1 MTPTFYTTSGDAV
14 VGNPIQLQPAE
25 IRFVPVEQLMPEY
38 LRGRHRWGGIAL
50 SYTGNVLEV
59 WAQITFHGIGGGS
72 IDETF
77 NILEEP
83 GSDTREAVWLM
94 PRKSTAMIALGNSSS
109 TAIHTTAQF
118 GGGAS
123 EDFEIPAGV
132 TRFVRHHAVEGGNA
146 TATTE
151 SVKLITVGP
160 EGALRVAGFMFGDND
175 DFASSI
181 RFYDTKKTVQPNLY
195 AVNLRLKNA
204 APRIVLKNTSD
215 NEISAQ
221 PRFFSAAGEQG
232 SPVDL
237 PSLTLRPQQIM
248 DVDLSALR
256 QAAASRAD
264 LDSVSVQ
271 IVSSSARGS
280 LIGAAYSTDGA
291 TGLTY
296 DVPLRD
302 SGKVRNAT
310 GSYPWRVDNDYST
323 IVVVTNVGNEPARF
337 QVEIRYP
344 DGPYSIKQRELAVGE
359 TATFDLRQIRDEQ
372 QPDRTG
378 KTLPLTLDRGQFHW
392 TIVATH
398 GDPHII
404 GRAEVVSR
412 SGRVASSYSCPVCCP
427 DSGPN
432 GGFDPNAYGLS
443 VDGFVYTNAHG
454 DYYDCYFNH
463 YQGSLYFT
471 SMFTYNT
478 NIATVDGGGQLNGIA
493 VGSTEV
499 EGYYDY
505 VEWDNDGMDC
515 YRYYGNGNDSA
526 PVDVTTSIARIQYQ
540 SSSGYVDVS
549 ATLFVLK
556 GTSVTFNAVPNP
568 ANAQFASGK
577 PVWSGSSG
585 ASGTGQTTSVTFNTA
600 SSSTNDF
607 KTVTASAGNAVTAN
621 IIVIELTG
629 NLAPDDPFS
638 GRSLTDFGIHERI
651 TLSAS
656 ISPSGIS
663 VSQLGGLQWV
673 QDAGNGIISAGSDG
687 TGTYNVSDA
696 PGSATL
702 KLKMLNGPSQDSGPV
717 NNLNIVA
724 PSDGSVQKF
733 SGVRHFQNWWSCGY
747 LGDIFISPTNVSF
760 ANLYFGEE
768 NVSANGTGWL
778 SFTSGIAH
786 CQNGCLGLRIGF
798 GNITSGARV
807 ISDGDQIF
815 SGKYRDTEHGS
826 YATGNESWTIPW
838 DYSITGN
845 AGTWHSMTTVQQ
857 QATSTSTGKCTITK
871 KGVSVSRELGD
882 LDSEW

>member
-1 MTPTFYTTSGDAV
+1 MRNSLSSSRSLIRTRHRRAFILCASLLGCLALATPSSVSSLIAGLRSFAGGLVNSTSVQPILAPQRGQRPRPTPCNTCPPPSPRRIYAPAIELNEAQKCEIVLNSRSANPIEVTPTFYTMSGDAV

-25 IRFVPVEQLMPEY
+25 IRFVPVEELIPES

-83 GSDTREAVWLM
+83 GSDTREAVWLL
-94 PRKSTAMIALGNSSS
+94 PRKSKAIIALGNTSSM
-109 TAIHTTAQF
+109 AIHTAAQF
-118 GGGAS
+118 ASGDS

-132 TRFVRHHAVEGGNA
+132 TRFVRYHSREGGHDGM
-146 TATTE
+146 TSE
-151 SVKLITVGP
+151 SVKLVTSGP
-160 EGALRVAGFMFGDND
+160 EGSLRAAGFIVSDDG

-195 AVNLRLKNA
+195 AVNLGLKNA
-204 APRIVLKNTSD
+204 TPRMVLKNTSQ

-232 SPVDL
+232 SPVDF
-237 PSLTLRPQQIM
+237 PSLTLRPQQIV

-256 QAAASRAD
+256 QAAASRTD

-271 IVSSSARGS
+271 IVSSGAPGS
-280 LIGAAYSTDGA
+280 LIGAAYSTEHV

-344 DGPYSIKQRELAVGE
+344 GGPYSIKQRELAVGE
-359 TATFDLRQIRDEQ
+359 TATFDLRQLRDEQ

-378 KTLPLTLDRGQFHW
+378 KTLPLTLDKGQFHW

-471 SMFTYNT
+471 QMFTYNT

-493 VGSTEV
+493 VGDTDV
-499 EGYYDY
+499 EGDYDY
-505 VEWDNDGMDC
+505 VEWSNDGMDC
-515 YRYYGNGNDSA
+515 YRLYGSGSDNA
-526 PVDVTTSIARIQYQ
+526 PVGVAASPDHLVVIDDRQGPTDVTNDQGGRC
-540 SSSGYVDVS
+540 
-549 ATLFVLK
+549 ATLYFLRQVK
-556 GTSVTFNAVPNP
+556 
-568 ANAQFASGK
+568 
-577 PVWSGSSG
+577 
-585 ASGTGQTTSVTFNTA
+585 
-600 SSSTNDF
+600 
-607 KTVTASAGNAVTAN
+607 
-621 IIVIELTG
+621 
-629 NLAPDDPFS
+629 
-638 GRSLTDFGIHERI
+638 
-651 TLSAS
+651 
-656 ISPSGIS
+656 
-663 VSQLGGLQWV
+663 LQV
-673 QDAGNGIISAGSDG
+673 
-687 TGTYNVSDA
+687 V
-696 PGSATL
+696 
-702 KLKMLNGPSQDSGPV
+702 SQDSNGAVPV
-717 NNLNIVA
+717 GDV
-724 PSDGSVQKF
+724 SVEEIFNSVTTNTCPNAGQPIASSCKSTV
-733 SGVRHFQNWWSCGY
+733 SGGT
-747 LGDIFISPTNVSF
+747 FI
-760 ANLYFGEE
+760 E
-768 NVSANGTGWL
+768 NVSPGCGSANGPANCGYDIEWKWYWCGNVNNGIVALT
-778 SFTSGIAH
+778 SFTAQVRRDSVTL
-786 CQNGCLGLRIGF
+786 NGRP
-798 GNITSGARV
+798 TA
-807 ISDGDQIF
+807 
-815 SGKYRDTEHGS
+815 
-826 YATGNESWTIPW
+826 WP
-838 DYSITGN
+838 
-845 AGTWHSMTTVQQ
+845 AGT
-857 QATSTSTGKCTITK
+857 IF
-871 KGVSVSRELGD
+871 RR
-882 LDSEW
+882 

>member
-1 MTPTFYTTSGDAV
+1 MRRFNHLLSLRPSALRYLLVLGIVALSGWALLGSSASNSIRTFDPNMKAQNRNQRPSGCPSCPPPSPRRIYAPAIDLNEARACEIVLNSRSAHPIDVTPTFYTASGDAV

-38 LRGRHRWGGIAL
+38 LRGQHRWGGIAL

-94 PRKSTAMIALGNSSS
+94 PRKSTAMIALGNSAS

-132 TRFVRHHAVEGGNA
+132 TRFVRHHPREGGNA
-146 TATTE
+146 TATPE
-151 SVKLITVGP
+151 SVKLTTVGP
-160 EGALRVAGFMFGDND
+160 EGALRVAGFMVGDDD

-195 AVNLRLKNA
+195 SVNLRLKNA
-204 APRIVLKNTSD
+204 TPRIVLKNTSD

-221 PRFFSAAGEQG
+221 PRFFSAAREQG

-237 PSLTLRPQQIM
+237 QSLTLRPQQII

-271 IVSSSARGS
+271 VVSSGAPGS
-280 LIGAAYSTDGA
+280 LIGAAYSTERA
-291 TGLTY
+291 TSLTY

-359 TATFDLRQIRDEQ
+359 TATFDLRQIRDER

-427 DSGPN
+427 DSGPI
-432 GGFDPNAYGLS
+432 GQFDPNAYGLS

-454 DYYDCYFNH
+454 DYYDCYFNY
-463 YQGSLYFT
+463 YQGSFSFT
-471 SMFTYNT
+471 SMLTYNT
-478 NIATVDGGGQLNGIA
+478 SIATVDGGGQLNGIA
-493 VGSTEV
+493 VGSTDV
-499 EGYYDY
+499 EGDYDY
-505 VEWDNDGMDC
+505 VEFSNDGMDC
-515 YRYYGNGNDSA
+515 YRYYGNGNATA
-526 PVDVTTSIARIQYQ
+526 PVAVLPPSKLIRFDYTAHSPGAPDGYGPLVLAANTSNEVRNVENTALLTNQCGAYRNLVYELEDQGGNAITSAYSITETFSNYSHSTTY
-540 SSSGYVDVS
+540 SSGTTPASITKNISANGLVQDTMYLGKTLPNCLGSDDNESFDQSFVVTMNETQYTLSTVNHISRGRFSGTYKVDVS
-549 ATLFVLK
+549 I
-556 GTSVTFNAVPNP
+556 
-568 ANAQFASGK
+568 
-577 PVWSGSSG
+577 
-585 ASGTGQTTSVTFNTA
+585 TT
-600 SSSTNDF
+600 
-607 KTVTASAGNAVTAN
+607 
-621 IIVIELTG
+621 
-629 NLAPDDPFS
+629 P
-638 GRSLTDFGIHERI
+638 
-651 TLSAS
+651 
-656 ISPSGIS
+656 
-663 VSQLGGLQWV
+663 
-673 QDAGNGIISAGSDG
+673 
-687 TGTYNVSDA
+687 
-696 PGSATL
+696 
-702 KLKMLNGPSQDSGPV
+702 
-717 NNLNIVA
+717 
-724 PSDGSVQKF
+724 
-733 SGVRHFQNWWSCGY
+733 
-747 LGDIFISPTNVSF
+747 
-760 ANLYFGEE
+760 
-768 NVSANGTGWL
+768 
-778 SFTSGIAH
+778 
-786 CQNGCLGLRIGF
+786 
-798 GNITSGARV
+798 
-807 ISDGDQIF
+807 
-815 SGKYRDTEHGS
+815 
-826 YATGNESWTIPW
+826 
-838 DYSITGN
+838 
-845 AGTWHSMTTVQQ
+845 
-857 QATSTSTGKCTITK
+857 
-871 KGVSVSRELGD
+871 
-882 LDSEW
+882 

>member
-1 MTPTFYTTSGDAV
+1 VTPTFYTASGDAV

-38 LRGRHRWGGIAL
+38 LRGQHRWGGIAL

-94 PRKSTAMIALGNSSS
+94 PRKGTAIIALGNSSS

-118 GGGAS
+118 GSGAS

-132 TRFVRHHAVEGGNA
+132 TRFVRHHAREGGNA
-146 TATTE
+146 TATPE
-151 SVKLITVGP
+151 SVKLTTGGP
-160 EGALRVAGFMFGDND
+160 EGALRVAGFMMGDD
-175 DFASSI
+175 HDFASSI

-195 AVNLRLKNA
+195 AINLRLKNA
-204 APRIVLKNTSD
+204 TPRMVLKNTSD

-237 PSLTLRPQQIM
+237 PSLTLRPQQVI

-256 QAAASRAD
+256 QAAASRTD
-264 LDSVSVQ
+264 LDSVSAQ
-271 IVSSSARGS
+271 IASSGAPGS
-280 LIGAAYSTDGA
+280 LIGATYSTDAA
-291 TGLTY
+291 TDLTH

-359 TATFDLRQIRDEQ
+359 AATFDLRKLRDEQ

-378 KTLPLTLDRGQFHW
+378 KTLPPTLDRGQFHW

-463 YQGSLYFT
+463 YQGSLYFS
-471 SMFTYNT
+471 SMLTYDT
-478 NIATVDGGGQLNGIA
+478 NIATVDGGGQLGGVA
-493 VGSTEV
+493 VGNTEV
-499 EGYYDY
+499 EGDYDY

-515 YRYYGNGNDSA
+515 YRYYGSGSDAA
-526 PVDVTTSIARIQYQ
+526 PVDVTPHIDSISPAA
-540 SSSGYVDVS
+540 S
-549 ATLFVLK
+549 AV
-556 GTSVTFNAVPNP
+556 GHPVTVNL
-568 ANAQFASGK
+568 SGK
-577 PVWSGSSG
+577 GFAQG
-585 ASGTGQTTSVTFNTA
+585 ASINAGSGVTVSEITV
-600 SSSTNDF
+600 SSSTSMSATFSVDANATAGDRNV
-607 KTVTASAGNAVTAN
+607 TVTVNSQTSNSKTFTVQVPDRLRVVGDTGDGVLASCQTVH
-621 IIVIELTG
+621 
-629 NLAPDDPFS
+629 
-638 GRSLTDFGIHERI
+638 GRRI
-651 TLSAS
+651 TYQIADSSAS
-656 ISPSGIS
+656 HSAITQAIS
-663 VSQLGGLQWV
+663 VEEALDNLTTNTC
-673 QDAGNGIISAGSDG
+673 GNGQPSAS
-687 TGTYNVSDA
+687 SCA
-696 PGSATL
+696 PAD
-702 KLKMLNGPSQDSGPV
+702 DSGQF
-717 NNLNIVA
+717 IDQISVA
-724 PSDGSVQKF
+724 PTCSSVAL
-733 SGVRHFQNWWSCGY
+733 SNCSSNPSCGY
-747 LGDIFISPTNVSF
+747 EYTQRWSTCFPEAIIELMSVPGITHCNQIKINNSTQLGI
-760 ANLYFGEE
+760 
-768 NVSANGTGWL
+768 GTL
-778 SFTSGIAH
+778 MP
-786 CQNGCLGLRIGF
+786 
-798 GNITSGARV
+798 
-807 ISDGDQIF
+807 
-815 SGKYRDTEHGS
+815 K
-826 YATGNESWTIPW
+826 
-838 DYSITGN
+838 
-845 AGTWHSMTTVQQ
+845 
-857 QATSTSTGKCTITK
+857 
-871 KGVSVSRELGD
+871 
-882 LDSEW
+882 